1 MMVRLVVRCL
11 AGAALILS
19 SQFAVAEPGPA
30 RQNPG
35 HEPIGQDREN
45 PGHEPIGQDRV
56 TEVEDLLK
64 RDRECGFHDPDR
76 GGSRSFKASEDCE
89 GHHRGDGGR
98 HRDGCGCQVSPH

>member
-30 RQNPG
+30 RQ
-35 HEPIGQDREN
+35 N